1 MKLLQIIDSLEA
13 GGAERMAVNIAN
25 TLAKEGHDSHL
36 CVTRKEGLLQK
47 AIDSEVTYLFLNKK
61 GKIGWR
67 AVFKLRSY
75 IQEQQI
81 EVVHAHS
88 TSAYIAVLA
97 LVFLKNQPKLIWHD
111 HYGKADQLDQR
122 PYTIWKLISVF
133 FDQIISVNKRLK
145 TWAEKELKC
154 KKVLYL
160 ENFAVQA
167 PMLPLQSPLDGTAGK
182 RIVCLANLREQKDHL
197 NLLQAFEKLPTEF
210 HEWTLHLCG
219 QDFKDAYSKDLQH
232 QIQKRALASRVFL
245 LGSRPDVTAVLNACD
260 IGVLSSKSEGL
271 PVALLEYALCPL
283 PVVVTDVG
291 ACKEVVA
298 DCGLVVPPENAK
310 LLAAAL
316 EQLISNHE
324 LRDRYATQF
333 QEQVQQHYGSD
344 RYVEQLVKIYK
355 EA

>member
-1 MKLLQIIDSLEA
+1 MKVLQIIDSLEA

-25 TLAKEGHDSHL
+25 VLAKEGHDSHL

-47 AIDSEVTYLFLNKK
+47 AIVPEVAYLLKKK
-61 GKIGWR
+61 GKLGLS
-67 AVFKLRSY
+67 AVFKLNNY
-75 IQEQQI
+75 IRVHQI

-111 HYGKADQLDQR
+111 HYGKADQLDPR
-122 PYTIWKLISVF
+122 PYKIWKLISAF

-160 ENFAVQA
+160 ENFAVKV
-167 PMLPLQSPLDGTAGK
+167 PMVPLLSPLGGPAGK

-197 NLLQAFEKLPTEF
+197 HLLQAFERLAPEYD
-210 HEWTLHLCG
+210 EWTLHLCG
-219 QDFKDAYSKDLQH
+219 QDFQDAYSKELKRH
-232 QIQKRALASRVFL
+232 IQKPALASRVFL

-271 PVALLEYALCPL
+271 PVALLEYGLCSL

-298 DCGLVVPPENAK
+298 DCGLVVPPENPE

-316 EQLISNHE
+316 KELMSNRD
-324 LRDRYATQF
+324 LRDRYAVQF
-333 QEQVQQHYGSD
+333 QEHVQQHYGSD
-344 RYVEQLVKIYK
+344 RYLKQLLEVYDS
-355 EA
+355 

>member
-1 MKLLQIIDSLEA
+1 MKVLQIIDSLEA

-25 TLAKEGHDSHL
+25 VLAKEGHHSHL

-47 AIDSEVTYLFLNKK
+47 AIAPEVAYLFLNKK

-75 IQEQQI
+75 IQQHQI

-97 LVFLKNQPKLIWHD
+97 LVLLKNRPKLIWHD

-122 PYTIWKLISVF
+122 PYKIWKLASVF
-133 FDQIISVNKRLK
+133 FDQIISVNKLLK
-145 TWAEKELKC
+145 AWAEKELKC

-160 ENFAVQA
+160 ENFA
-167 PMLPLQSPLDGTAGK
+167 LPASTVTLLSPLGGATGK

-197 NLLQAFEKLPTEF
+197 HLLQAFERLAPEF

-219 QDFKDAYSKDLQH
+219 HDFQDAYSNELKRH
-232 QIQKRALASRVFL
+232 IQKPALRSRVFL

-271 PVALLEYALCPL
+271 PVALLEYGLCEL

-298 DCGLVVPPENAK
+298 DCGLVVPPENPE

-316 EQLISNHE
+316 EELMSNRV
-324 LRDRYATQF
+324 LRDRYALQF
-333 QEQVQQHYGSD
+333 QEHVLQHYGSD
-344 RYVEQLVKIYK
+344 RYLKQLLEVYNS
-355 EA
+355 

>member
-1 MKLLQIIDSLEA
+1 MKVLQIIDSLEA

-25 TLAKEGHDSHL
+25 VLAKEGHDSHL
-36 CVTRKEGLLQK
+36 CVTRKEGLLQQ
-47 AIDSEVTYLFLNKK
+47 AIAPEVAYLFLNKK

-67 AVFKLRSY
+67 AIFKLRSY
-75 IQEQQI
+75 IQQHQI
-81 EVVHAHS
+81 EVLHAHS

-97 LVFLKNQPKLIWHD
+97 LVILKNTPKLIWHD

-122 PYTIWKLISVF
+122 PHNIWKLISVF

-145 TWAEKELKC
+145 TWAEQELNC
-154 KKVLYL
+154 KKVRYL
-160 ENFAVQA
+160 ENFAVKVSTV
-167 PMLPLQSPLDGTAGK
+167 PLLSPLAGTVGK
-182 RIVCLANLREQKDHL
+182 RIVCLANLREQKDQL
-197 NLLQAFEKLPTEF
+197 RLLQAFEKLAPEY

-219 QDFKDAYSKDLQH
+219 QDFQDAYSKELRRH
-232 QIQKRALASRVFL
+232 IQNPVLVSRVFL

-271 PVALLEYALCPL
+271 PVALLEYGLCEL

-298 DCGLVVPPENAK
+298 DCGLVVPPENPE

-316 EQLISNHE
+316 EELISNRK
-324 LRDRYATQF
+324 LRDLHAVQF
-333 QEQVQQHYGSD
+333 REQVQQHYSSEL
-344 RYVEQLVKIYK
+344 YVKQLLEVYHS
-355 EA
+355 